1 MCDKTLMINEMVY
14 EIGTEASAFYV
25 VVEGKIVL
33 ETCIEIDT
41 YNKFPCSAK
50 EWQVI
55 KKTKKYIYKLREV
68 KAGDYF
74 GHEEIILNVNRRI

>member
-1 MCDKTLMINEMVY
+1 MKSIPFFQSWPDTRLLDLNDDMCDKTLMINEMVY

-50 EWQVI
+50 EW
-55 KKTKKYIYKLREV
+55 
-68 KAGDYF
+68 
-74 GHEEIILNVNRRI
+74 